1 MIPFFTAAA
10 AYWNRPDFIM
20 TFSPDVVG
28 SFYEFFFLLFLLL
41 ILRIYGCFR
50 VNIHR
55 LTFEQLLF
63 RTAGGLIITS
73 RR

>member
-28 SFYEFFFLLFLLL
+28 SFYEFFFLLL
-41 ILRIYGCFR
+41 ILRIYG
-50 VNIHR
+50 
-55 LTFEQLLF
+55 
-63 RTAGGLIITS
+63 
-73 RR
+73 